1 MSTPE
6 TFEEFAQAAEATPP
20 EGATDRK
27 RKPVHQKRDALA
39 PSATA
44 VHEEHAD
51 IQWTPP
57 QSLDAPPPRPGMT
70 QRWIR
75 AQNGPQQD
83 IKNWSR
89 KMREG
94 WVPRDPTSL
103 PKEWQ
108 GLPTAKMTHGNGTV
122 ANAIMVEGM
131 VLCEM
136 PMARKRQRDA
146 FFQAKSAALMSAVN
160 SELDAVQRQGGIP
173 INRTARTQVKTGPHA
188 AMADRDEGVGD
199 V

>member
-1 MSTPE
+1 MTQSFIPDD
-6 TFEEFAQAAEATPP
+6 FAQAADATPP
-20 EGATDRK
+20 EGGRK
-27 RKPVHQKRDALA
+27 RKAVHPTRDALS
-39 PSATA
+39 PSASA

-75 AQNGPQQD
+75 AQVGAEQD

-94 WVPRDPTSL
+94 WRPRDPATL
-103 PKEWQ
+103 PQEYAD
-108 GLPTAKMTHGNGTV
+108 LPTAKMQHGNGVSSVIT
-122 ANAIMVEGM
+122 IEGM

-146 FFQAKSAALMSAVN
+146 YFQAKSQGLMAAVN
-160 SELDAVQRQGGIP
+160 SELDKLQHQGGIR
-173 INRTARTQVKTGPHA
+173 INRLARTDVKTGPHA
-188 AMADRDEGVGD
+188 AMADREDGD